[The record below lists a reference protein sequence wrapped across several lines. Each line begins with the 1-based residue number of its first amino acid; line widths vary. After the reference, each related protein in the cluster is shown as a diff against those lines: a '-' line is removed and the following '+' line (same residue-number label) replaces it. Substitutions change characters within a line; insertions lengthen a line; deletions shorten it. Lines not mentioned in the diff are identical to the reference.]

1 MISYYWNRRLLDLI
15 PIRYQ
20 FSFNQYYDTT
30 QTKQQCQKRNE
41 SFPSF
46 SIHHST
52 AHHKSVIKNWLQPH
66 RALSIYLHS
75 SAHYLTNRMDSG
87 KKKFRAE
94 WDLTTLIEANVWGN
108 VECDFCHHRKL
119 SWMCYAKKKM
129 KWHDHDC
136 LHLCVEQTQICTDVN
151 KQKYTYVQI
160 NMNDLILRY
169 HLHVVFFFLL
179 LLYSSHFFSPDNF
192 SVVHSTLSRTYNAF
206 ENNAEMWYTCDSCI
220 RFERFFFW
228 FGFLFIGFPY
238 VYVGVCG
245 RIYRH
250 FTMVNAVL

>member
-1 MISYYWNRRLLDLI
+1 MYSMSILFSNFQMISHYWNRRLLDLI

-30 QTKQQCQKRNE
+30 QTKQQCQKRNK

-87 KKKFRAE
+87 KKISVRNEIWQRSLKPTFEEMSNA
-94 WDLTTLIEANVWGN
+94 IFVIIGN
-108 VECDFCHHRKL
+108 CHECAMQR
-119 SWMCYAKKKM
+119 KKM

-169 HLHVVFFFLL
+169 HLHVVFFLFFSSLFISFFSLPIIFLL
-179 LLYSSHFFSPDNF
+179 FTQRFRVHTTCLKIMQRCDILVTRAYVLSVSSSGLVFY
-192 SVVHSTLSRTYNAF
+192 L
-206 ENNAEMWYTCDSCI
+206 
-220 RFERFFFW
+220 
-228 FGFLFIGFPY
+228 
-238 VYVGVCG
+238 
-245 RIYRH
+245 
-250 FTMVNAVL
+250 